1 MTPSFE
7 QVVEM
12 AQNLPSADFDKFIR
26 WANSQQPRNGKQDEA
41 KREKVAEDVRKFQL
55 ALKWIN
61 EHRDEHL
68 GQWVCLDG
76 DKLISHGTDALKVH
90 AEAKAAGIKSPFM
103 ELINQEEKTDGYIIG
118 GFEACR

>member
-26 WANSQQPRNGKQDEA
+26 WANSQQPRNGKQDET
-41 KREKVAEDVRKFQL
+41 KREKFAEGVRKFRL
-55 ALKWIN
+55 SMDWIRAN
-61 EHRDEHL
+61 RQEYL

-76 DKLISHGTDALKVH
+76 DKLISHGFDAKKAFRE
-90 AEAKAAGIKSPFM
+90 AEEAGYKSAFC
-103 ELINQEEKTDGYIIG
+103 ERIVEEPQAYMG
-118 GFEACR
+118 GFEACP